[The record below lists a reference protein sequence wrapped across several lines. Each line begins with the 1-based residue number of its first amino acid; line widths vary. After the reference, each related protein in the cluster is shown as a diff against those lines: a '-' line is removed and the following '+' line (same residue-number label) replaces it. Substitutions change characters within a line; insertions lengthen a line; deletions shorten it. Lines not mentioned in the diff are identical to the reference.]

1 MSDPSPESLAEVD
14 RLFCVDDNPTVSDLK
29 RAVARALAE
38 RNARIADLRNRERL
52 AIIERNSAYDRIA
65 LLEAEVSALKEL
77 AQRYHDEAARDLE
90 IRVKTVEV
98 RKAQLRRHGT
108 HTGDCKRFGTPPEC
122 TCGWTAIAEGLHG
135 D

>member
-1 MSDPSPESLAEVD
+1 MPDPTPSRDNLAD
-14 RLFCVDDNPTVSDLK
+14 AQAAAGPCPHH
-29 RAVARALAE
+29 AVAKAWPMMINTIARGFAYRESETAE
-38 RNARIADLRNRERL
+38 RDARVKA
-52 AIIERNSAYDRIA
+52 
-65 LLEAEVSALKEL
+65 LEAEVSSLKEL

-108 HTGDCKRFGTPPEC
+108 HTDECASRDARPGSGQPEC
-122 TCGWTAIAEGLHG
+122 DCGWAAIEEGLN

>member
-1 MSDPSPESLAEVD
+1 MDNDAEIRDQALYLGACDGAESDRVKA
-14 RLFCVDDNPTVSDLK
+14 
-29 RAVARALAE
+29 
-38 RNARIADLRNRERL
+38 
-52 AIIERNSAYDRIA
+52 
-65 LLEAEVSALKEL
+65 LEAEVSSLKEL